1 MTNNEALEIE
11 VGPRKPG
18 KHYSRSLR
26 GERKIPAVV
35 YGPKTD
41 SIPFYLGENDAV
53 KCSGH
58 EFENAIFV
66 LKSEDSQ
73 LNNMKVLKKDASFH
87 KVNRR
92 PIHLDFYA
100 LDMAATVRVNVEVKF
115 EGKSVGERDG
125 GVFNALRRE
134 VEVECLPTDIPESFS
149 LDISEL
155 KMNEVLHVSDINIPE
170 GIKLITSPEDTMC
183 NVTQVAEEKPAETA
197 EGAPTTEAPAEET
210 KS

>member
-1 MTNNEALEIE
+1 MTNKETLEIK

-26 GERKIPAVV
+26 DERKIPAVV

-41 SIPFYLGENDAV
+41 NIAFYLGENDAV

-66 LKSEDSQ
+66 LKSEDNQ

-100 LDMAATVRVNVEVKF
+100 LDMAATVRVHVELKF
-115 EGKSVGERDG
+115 EGKSEGEREG

-134 VEVECLPTDIPESFS
+134 VEVECLPTDIPENFNV
-149 LDISEL
+149 DISQL
-155 KMNEVLHVSDINIPE
+155 KLNDVVHVSDLNIPE
-170 GIKLITSPEDTMC
+170 SIKLITSPEDTIC
-183 NVTQVAEEKPAETA
+183 NVAQVEEEKPAETEAAPDA
-197 EGAPTTEAPAEET
+197 EVATEET